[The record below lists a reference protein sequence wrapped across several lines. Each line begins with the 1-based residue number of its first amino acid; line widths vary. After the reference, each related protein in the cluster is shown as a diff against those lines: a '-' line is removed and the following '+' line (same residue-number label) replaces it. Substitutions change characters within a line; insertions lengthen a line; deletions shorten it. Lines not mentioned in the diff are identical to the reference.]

1 MQVTFFRSKTTRAL
15 CECAVMLA
23 LAVVLSFVKFFQLP
37 FDGSITLASM
47 LPICLVSIKYGLKWG
62 LGTAFCYSWTQILQG
77 GVFSW
82 GLTPMMLLSSLLMDY
97 IIAFTV
103 LGLAGIFV
111 DKGMSGV
118 IGGTVLAVFL
128 RFVSHV
134 FSGVFIFASAGKLW
148 EGFETSNT
156 WLYSIVYN
164 GCYML
169 PELIFTCIGAAVVY
183 KAVFKATKMKL

>member
-1 MQVTFFRSKTTRAL
+1 MEKTKTKIL
-15 CECAVMLA
+15 TECGILIA
-23 LAVVLSFVKFFQLP
+23 LAAVLSLIKVFKLP
-37 FDGSITLASM
+37 WGGSITLLSM
-47 LPICLVSIKYGLKWG
+47 LPICLISIRQGVKTGLFSSFVYAVIQLVFGILFDG
-62 LGTAFCYSWTQILQG
+62 LLG
-77 GVFSW
+77 W
-82 GLTPMMLLSSLLMDY
+82 GLTVGALISCILLDY
-97 IIAFTV
+97 IIAFTG
-103 LGLAGIFV
+103 LGLAGIFA

-183 KAVFKATKMKL
+183 KAVFKATNMKL